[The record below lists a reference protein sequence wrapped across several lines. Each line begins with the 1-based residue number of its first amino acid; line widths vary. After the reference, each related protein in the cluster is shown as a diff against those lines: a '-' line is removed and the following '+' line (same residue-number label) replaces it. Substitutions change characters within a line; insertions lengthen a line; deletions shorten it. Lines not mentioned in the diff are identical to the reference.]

1 MIMEKNII
9 ERIKEKLEDFWKAY
23 CDYHQ
28 YDPLSKIDPKL
39 FDYIYTRED
48 VSNKKPA
55 PDMGHLIFEKT

>member
-28 YDPLSKIDPKL
+28 YDPFRKIDPKI
-39 FDYIYTRED
+39 F
-48 VSNKKPA
+48 
-55 PDMGHLIFEKT
+55 LIGTIVLG